1 MGTRMLDKTLSALA
15 RMNWF
20 GSCHREKTVHQCVIE
35 YPLNMMITAPK
46 GFKRTLRLEV
56 IKNFPS
62 KDQHLIKKE
71 KERCTDVTLRARWK
85 VLMDSKARSCCSSA
99 YLTRYTY
106 TSFLSCRGQF
116 IKQHEIK
123 TSVKGN

>member
-20 GSCHREKTVHQCVIE
+20 GSCHMEKTVRQKR
-35 YPLNMMITAPK
+35 PLKMMITAPK

-62 KDQHLIKKE
+62 KEQHLIRKE
-71 KERCTDVTLRARWK
+71 KERSTDVTLRARWK